1 MPQKRKNGYKKG
13 CRLGIRLCNGH
24 GAGKGFPDED
34 PVRLL
39 LFFVLSHFVAFRA
52 VFLDGHTFRM
62 LFLVTGTD
70 VVFIAANRALES
82 DTISHAVSSLHSC
95 RL

>member
-1 MPQKRKNGYKKG
+1 MPLGHPSVQWTRRGKRIPG
-13 CRLGIRLCNGH
+13 
-24 GAGKGFPDED
+24 ED